1 MYKNYIHVQID
12 NEVFRINKKYEK
24 FLFFY
29 HILLKE
35 ILTEEETEL
44 LRKYLTGRKYDK
56 VLSAAFIGLYV
67 FGACDDGRDDKDKS
81 HRYGNRNG
89 RIAEKPEPFRKLN
102 FFG

>member
-29 HILLKE
+29 HIFLKE

-44 LRKYLTGRKYDK
+44 LRKYLVGRKYDK
-56 VLSAAFIGLYV
+56 VFEM
-67 FGACDDGRDDKDKS
+67 
-81 HRYGNRNG
+81 
-89 RIAEKPEPFRKLN
+89 EKLKNMVKQITEEEYNALKK
-102 FFG
+102 

>member
-44 LRKYLTGRKYDK
+44 LRKYLVGKKYDK
-56 VLSAAFIGLYV
+56 VFEMDKLKGLV
-67 FGACDDGRDDKDKS
+67 
-81 HRYGNRNG
+81 HRISEEEFN
-89 RIAEKPEPFRKLN
+89 EKNCKFK
-102 FFG
+102 

>member
-44 LRKYLTGRKYDK
+44 LRKYLVGKKYDK
-56 VLSAAFIGLYV
+56 VFEM
-67 FGACDDGRDDKDKS
+67 DKLK
-81 HRYGNRNG
+81 NMVK
-89 RIAEKPEPFRKLN
+89 RITEEEYKALKK
-102 FFG
+102 

>member
-29 HILLKE
+29 HIYLKE

-44 LRKYLTGRKYDK
+44 LRKYLIGRKYDK
-56 VLSAAFIGLYV
+56 IFEMEKLKNIVKRITEVEYKKCKKQS
-67 FGACDDGRDDKDKS
+67 
-81 HRYGNRNG
+81 NG
-89 RIAEKPEPFRKLN
+89 
-102 FFG
+102 